1 MDKKGKFALGIGG
14 YVRATADMTLAAS
27 WTTWTSSLP
36 TFRMPA
42 K

>member
-1 MDKKGKFALGIGG
+1 MDKRKFALGIGG
-14 YVRATADMTLAAS
+14 YVRATAEYDFGGIVDNMDFI
-27 WTTWTSSLP
+27 LP